1 MKLNNVNE
9 MFYDTIHHYK
19 IVVWRMANS
28 RSSLNSETQ
37 KKKKKKVIWD
47 NNSSI
52 NVYIQRKLEER
63 IYFKL
68 LNFKILR
75 SFDKRETFTFSF
87 ANYNLRISPKTVK
100 TSKFSCDDHISTT
113 TNQLINQRVQGLAPA
128 TVHATYRNDQYRHS
142 TTTSILISRR

>member
-1 MKLNNVNE
+1 MLTRCFMTRFIIIKLWYE
-9 MFYDTIHHYK
+9 EWQILDQAW
-19 IVVWRMANS
+19 IVKRK
-28 RSSLNSETQ
+28 

-75 SFDKRETFTFSF
+75 SFDKRETFTLSL